1 MVCTKVKK
9 DKIVL
14 DFCFNICY
22 NNTIV
27 YFKGLRVR
35 GRVYFN
41 FYFYYITNC
50 PLKEKQLMTE
60 TDRELEKYYEDMLT
74 TFRTDGWKTL
84 TEDLHTNAEGIN
96 SVEATKDEK
105 DLYFRKGQLY
115 VISTLLNLEEHV
127 RDAYD
132 RLGEDPDAAL

>member
-1 MVCTKVKK
+1 
-9 DKIVL
+9 
-14 DFCFNICY
+14 
-22 NNTIV
+22 
-27 YFKGLRVR
+27 
-35 GRVYFN
+35 
-41 FYFYYITNC
+41 
-50 PLKEKQLMTE
+50 MTE

-84 TEDLHTNAEGIN
+84 TEDLNTNAEGIN
-96 SVEATKDEK
+96 NVESTKDDK

-115 VISTLLNLEEHV
+115 VIGTLLNLEEHV